1 MAKTLKK
8 VKTIRIDADKCNGC
22 RSCEI
27 ICSAYH
33 AEPRYSSVN
42 PAASRIHVITHRLR
56 NIWLPVFAGEY
67 TPAECSGRDKYVID
81 GREYDECSFCR
92 AACPSRD
99 LFREPDTGLPLKCDL
114 CEGEEKPLCVEWC
127 LNDVLIYEER
137 QEEVEE
143 EMPVSEMDAGLDA
156 LINRYGF
163 QRVKSAISRMAQAG

>member
-1 MAKTLKK
+1 MAKITKK
-8 VKTIRIDADKCNGC
+8 VKTIRIEADRCNGC

-33 AEPRYSSVN
+33 SQPRYSSIN
-42 PAASRIHVITHRLR
+42 PAAARIHVTTHRLR

-67 TPAECSGRDKYVID
+67 TPAECNGRDRYVID
-81 GREYDECSFCR
+81 GKEYDECSFCR

-114 CEGEEKPLCVEWC
+114 CEGEEVPLCVEWC

-137 QEEVEE
+137 EETVEE
-143 EMPVSEMDAGLDA
+143 GMPLNAMDAGLDA
-156 LINRYGF
+156 LITRYGF
-163 QRVKSAISRMAQAG
+163 DAVKTSIARMMHRD